1 VSRLITPVRHNLP
14 DATQVE
20 ALFAEARRRRRRR
33 RLAAGMVSI
42 VLVGLAVAVTSGAWS
57 HQPRR
62 GPDRATHPPAAAQ
75 RAPDFTL
82 PLATVAWVDYSGQ
95 LHIGDVATLAQH
107 VAGTIPAWA
116 GAGWLVQAGGRIY
129 GADSPVIREFDPA
142 TGRTLHLGPGVG
154 VFPSADGRRAYVE
167 RTSTSLVELGASG
180 RGVLRRL
187 HTPAGWYVAPA
198 AAGEVTA
205 GVGGAGILVSS
216 RPDGP
221 SRSPWNLAVWDPATG
236 KVTLVERGAAAV
248 GAYTAPGGRYSLI
261 AWVPV
266 PCISGNCPVEI
277 TNTTVRA
284 TVTARSP
291 LLYGF
296 TQGAAFS
303 PDGTRLA
310 VFERTA
316 SINSSC
322 CANNSVLAIVNTGT
336 GAVRPVRAARLV
348 TQEDAGWILW
358 LPGGTRLLAG
368 TLAYSYAVDTTTYAA
383 RPFFFFPQTADGP
396 DADHNIMD
404 TPDINFSAVLLPSVA
419 AGPAQVHSF
428 LATSGP
434 VMRFSSG
441 KVAAMMPRDT
451 RIPPAVMR

>member
-1 VSRLITPVRHNLP
+1 VGSGVWPHQSRGGQAH
-14 DATQVE
+14 
-20 ALFAEARRRRRRR
+20 
-33 RLAAGMVSI
+33 AA
-42 VLVGLAVAVTSGAWS
+42 
-57 HQPRR
+57 HR
-62 GPDRATHPPAAAQ
+62 PAAAH
-75 RAPDFTL
+75 RGPGFWL
-82 PLATVAWVDYSGQ
+82 PAATVAWVDYSGQ

-107 VAGTIPAWA
+107 AAGTIPALA

-129 GADSPVIREFDPA
+129 GAGPAVIMEFDPE
-142 TGRTLHLGPGVG
+142 TGTTLRLGPGVG
-154 VFPSADGRRAYVE
+154 VFPSADGRHAYVE
-167 RTSTSLVELGASG
+167 RTSTSLVELRASG

-187 HTPAGWYVAPA
+187 HAPAGWYLVPN

-221 SRSPWNLAVWDPATG
+221 SRSPWNLATWNPATG
-236 KVTLVERGAAAV
+236 KVTLVASGAVAV

-261 AWVPV
+261 AWAPA
-266 PCISGNCPVEI
+266 PCTFTFRNCPIEI
-277 TNTTVRA
+277 TNTATRA

-291 LLYGF
+291 LPYGF
-296 TQGAAFS
+296 AQSAAFS

-322 CANNSVLAIVNTGT
+322 CANNSVLAIVSTRT
-336 GAVRPVRAARLV
+336 GAVRAVRAARLV
-348 TQEDAGWILW
+348 TQEDAGWIVW

-368 TLAYSYAVDTTTYAA
+368 ALAYSYAVDATTYAA

-404 TPDINFSAVLLPSVA
+404 TPDVNFSAVLLPPVA
-419 AGPAQVHSF
+419 VGPAAS
-428 LATSGP
+428 AAPGP
-434 VMRFSSG
+434 
-441 KVAAMMPRDT
+441 AAFARDRAVPR
-451 RIPPAVMR
+451 